1 MAVIFIFYLRNM
13 FKSALYLRTTV
24 YAGTELK
31 FTLQDTYTLA
41 DSGFFL
47 DFQYQVGVKSTVSGV
62 FEGLKFKIS
71 EGQDKN

>member
-41 DSGFFL
+41 DSGIFL
-47 DFQYQVGVKSTVSGV
+47 DF
-62 FEGLKFKIS
+62 
-71 EGQDKN
+71 